1 MNKAL
6 QPSRIAIGWRLTGLT
21 KFCIWMSRCFAR
33 KQVRQTLNM
42 TSNSPETELEQKLR
56 QAETEKTGSYEKR
69 TEHLDA
75 EGNANFVNRL
85 ILEDSPYLLQHAHNP
100 VNWWAWGAEAFE
112 AARTEHKPIFLS
124 IGYSTCHW
132 CHVME
137 VESFDN
143 VEIAKLLNNH
153 FISIKI
159 DREQFPDVDEIYMT
173 GVQII
178 SGQGGWPMSNF
189 LLPDGKPFFAATYF
203 PPPTFMKL
211 LLQIVEAW
219 QDKYPELEKS
229 ANDISDAINRIL
241 SVRNE
246 AVTLDS
252 KIPETVAQALFQRED
267 RSLGGLVGAPKFP
280 QEPLLLFMMDRVR
293 RARDV
298 NAMGFVCRALDAM
311 ACGGI
316 YDQVAGGFHRYSVDE
331 QWLVPHF
338 EKMLYNQSQLG
349 RVYLEAFRLTGN
361 SFFSRICKQT
371 LDYVLRDMQMPEG
384 GFFSATDADSE
395 GAEGVF
401 FLWTI
406 AELDEVLDKE
416 EIELALSVFD
426 ITERGNFEKSNI
438 LNLSEPLSGQ
448 RSDRAT
454 DFIERLDII
463 LEKLYSARERRI
475 HPFRDDKLIVSWT
488 GAMISTLAQAGF
500 YYMNREWTDA
510 AERATQMVYEHNVR
524 RDGRLNRV
532 YLNGA
537 TSIGGQLEDFA
548 NFIQALLILFSVTG
562 KQQYLS
568 QAVSL
573 MDTTVQEFWDD
584 KEGSFFLS
592 PHDQAGPQLTRSRNA
607 SDGAT
612 ISAIA
617 TTLDCLLRLLR
628 CSALCDDTHNELYY
642 RQYIDT
648 CLASLT
654 GQINENS
661 MSHTSLLRVID
672 GYKSGCTDPI
682 QYVGNGLA
690 KIVTRKIS
698 CASEGKIA
706 VEITAY
712 LEDGW
717 HITAAGLPTG
727 SYVALKFKMAEKELC
742 WEVHEVTYPSGTVSL
757 MLNQDKVDIYE
768 NDFTVSAILVST
780 EKPGDVLSS
789 SVSFELTLQ
798 LCDKNNCLLPET
810 LQFVI

>member
-1 MNKAL
+1 M
-6 QPSRIAIGWRLTGLT
+6 
-21 KFCIWMSRCFAR
+21 
-33 KQVRQTLNM
+33 NM
-42 TSNSPETELEQKLR
+42 TSNNPETELEQKLR
-56 QAETEKTGSYEKR
+56 QAETDKTGSYEKR

-112 AARTEHKPIFLS
+112 AARTDHKPIFLS

-153 FISIKI
+153 FVSIKI

-211 LLQIVEAW
+211 LLQIVDAW

-246 AVTLDS
+246 TITLDS

-280 QEPLLLFMMDRVR
+280 QEPLLLFMMDRAR

-371 LDYVLRDMQMPEG
+371 LDYVLRDMQLPEG

-406 AELDEVLDKE
+406 AELEEVLDRE

-426 ITERGNFEKSNI
+426 ITEHGNFEKSNI

-448 RSDRAT
+448 RGDPAT

-475 HPFRDDKLIVSWT
+475 HPFRDDKLIVGWT

-568 QAVSL
+568 QAVRL

-584 KEGSFFLS
+584 KEGGFFLG
-592 PHDQAGPQLTRSRNA
+592 PQDQAGPQLTRSRNA

-628 CSALCDDTHNELYY
+628 CSALCDDTHSELYY

-672 GYKSGCTDPI
+672 EYKSGCTDPI

-690 KIVTRKIS
+690 KIVTRKNS
-698 CASEGKIA
+698 GASEDKIT

-717 HITAAGLPTG
+717 HITAAVLPTG

-780 EKPGDVLSS
+780 EKPGDVLSP

>member
-1 MNKAL
+1 
-6 QPSRIAIGWRLTGLT
+6 
-21 KFCIWMSRCFAR
+21 
-33 KQVRQTLNM
+33 M
-42 TSNSPETELEQKLR
+42 TSNNPETELEQKLR
-56 QAETEKTGSYEKR
+56 QAETDKTGSYEKR

-112 AARTEHKPIFLS
+112 AARTDHKPIFLS

-153 FISIKI
+153 FVSIKI

-211 LLQIVEAW
+211 LLQIVDAW

-246 AVTLDS
+246 AITLDS

-280 QEPLLLFMMDRVR
+280 QEPLLLFMMDRAR

-371 LDYVLRDMQMPEG
+371 LDYVLRDMQLPEG

-406 AELDEVLDKE
+406 AELEEVLDRE

-426 ITERGNFEKSNI
+426 ITEHGNFEKSNI

-448 RSDRAT
+448 RGDPAT

-463 LEKLYSARERRI
+463 LEKLYLARERRI
-475 HPFRDDKLIVSWT
+475 HPFRDDKLIVGWT

-568 QAVSL
+568 QAVRL

-584 KEGSFFLS
+584 KEGGFFLG
-592 PHDQAGPQLTRSRNA
+592 PQDQAGPQLTRSRNA

-661 MSHTSLLRVID
+661 MSHTSL
-672 GYKSGCTDPI
+672 
-682 QYVGNGLA
+682 
-690 KIVTRKIS
+690 
-698 CASEGKIA
+698 
-706 VEITAY
+706 
-712 LEDGW
+712 
-717 HITAAGLPTG
+717 
-727 SYVALKFKMAEKELC
+727 
-742 WEVHEVTYPSGTVSL
+742 
-757 MLNQDKVDIYE
+757 
-768 NDFTVSAILVST
+768 
-780 EKPGDVLSS
+780 
-789 SVSFELTLQ
+789 
-798 LCDKNNCLLPET
+798 
-810 LQFVI
+810 

>member
-1 MNKAL
+1 M
-6 QPSRIAIGWRLTGLT
+6 
-21 KFCIWMSRCFAR
+21 
-33 KQVRQTLNM
+33 
-42 TSNSPETELEQKLR
+42 
-56 QAETEKTGSYEKR
+56 
-69 TEHLDA
+69 
-75 EGNANFVNRL
+75 
-85 ILEDSPYLLQHAHNP
+85 
-100 VNWWAWGAEAFE
+100 
-112 AARTEHKPIFLS
+112 
-124 IGYSTCHW
+124 
-132 CHVME
+132 
-137 VESFDN
+137 
-143 VEIAKLLNNH
+143 
-153 FISIKI
+153 
-159 DREQFPDVDEIYMT
+159 
-173 GVQII
+173 
-178 SGQGGWPMSNF
+178 
-189 LLPDGKPFFAATYF
+189 
-203 PPPTFMKL
+203 
-211 LLQIVEAW
+211 
-219 QDKYPELEKS
+219 
-229 ANDISDAINRIL
+229 
-241 SVRNE
+241 
-246 AVTLDS
+246 
-252 KIPETVAQALFQRED
+252 
-267 RSLGGLVGAPKFP
+267 
-280 QEPLLLFMMDRVR
+280 
-293 RARDV
+293 
-298 NAMGFVCRALDAM
+298 
-311 ACGGI
+311 
-316 YDQVAGGFHRYSVDE
+316 
-331 QWLVPHF
+331 
-338 EKMLYNQSQLG
+338 QL
-349 RVYLEAFRLTGN
+349 
-361 SFFSRICKQT
+361 
-371 LDYVLRDMQMPEG
+371 PEG

-406 AELDEVLDKE
+406 AELEEVLDKE

-448 RSDRAT
+448 RGDPAT

-463 LEKLYSARERRI
+463 LEKLYLARERRI
-475 HPFRDDKLIVSWT
+475 HPFRDDKLIVGWT

-568 QAVSL
+568 QAVRL

-584 KEGSFFLS
+584 KEGGFFLG
-592 PHDQAGPQLTRSRNA
+592 PQDQAGPQLTRSRNA

-628 CSALCDDTHNELYY
+628 CSALCDDTHSELYY

-672 GYKSGCTDPI
+672 EYKSGCTDPI

-690 KIVTRKIS
+690 KIVTRKNS
-698 CASEGKIA
+698 GASEDKIT

-717 HITAAGLPTG
+717 HITAAVLPTG

>member
-1 MNKAL
+1 
-6 QPSRIAIGWRLTGLT
+6 
-21 KFCIWMSRCFAR
+21 
-33 KQVRQTLNM
+33 M
-42 TSNSPETELEQKLR
+42 TSNNPETELERKLR

-69 TEHLDA
+69 TEHLYA
-75 EGNANFVNRL
+75 EGNAVFVNRL

-100 VNWWAWGAEAFE
+100 VNWWAWGSEAFE
-112 AARTEHKPIFLS
+112 AARAEHKPIFLS

-153 FISIKI
+153 FVSIKI

-241 SVRNE
+241 SVRTE
-246 AVTLDS
+246 ALTLDS
-252 KIPETVAQALFQRED
+252 KITKTVAQALFQRED

-280 QEPLLLFMMDRVR
+280 QEPLLLFMMDRAR
-293 RARDV
+293 RARDG

-349 RVYLEAFRLTGN
+349 LVYLEAFQLTGN
-361 SFFSRICKQT
+361 PFFRRVCKQT
-371 LDYVLRDMQMPEG
+371 LDYVLRDMQLPEG
-384 GFFSATDADSE
+384 G
-395 GAEGVF
+395 
-401 FLWTI
+401 L
-406 AELDEVLDKE
+406 LDKE
-416 EIELALSVFD
+416 EIDLALSVFD
-426 ITERGNFEKSNI
+426 VTERGNFEKSNI
-438 LNLSEPLSGQ
+438 LNLSKPLLGQ
-448 RSDRAT
+448 RGDRAT

-475 HPFRDDKLIVSWT
+475 HPFRDDKLIVGWT

-500 YYMNREWTDA
+500 YYKNHEWTEA
-510 AERATQMVYEHNVR
+510 AERAAQMVYEHNVR
-524 RDGRLNRV
+524 CDGRLNRV

-568 QAVSL
+568 QAVRL

-584 KEGSFFLS
+584 KGGGFFLS

-617 TTLDCLLRLLR
+617 TILDCLLRLLR
-628 CSALCDDTHNELYY
+628 CSALCDDTHSELYY

-648 CLASLT
+648 CLASLA

-672 GYKSGCTDPI
+672 EYKSGSTGPI
-682 QYVGNGLA
+682 QYAGNGLA

-698 CASEGKIA
+698 GASEDKIT

-717 HITAAGLPTG
+717 HITAAVLPTG

-742 WEVHEVTYPSGTVSL
+742 WEKHEVTYPSGTVSL

-768 NDFTVSAILVST
+768 NGFIVSAILVST
-780 EKPGDVLSS
+780 EKPGDVLSP